1 MKKLLCIAL
10 LAALSINS
18 DITADWPSF
27 SAINDGYLMRFNAPS
42 WVPDFT
48 LSTIIVTKD
57 SWHGDE
63 IQIYINKFF
72 LAAVAAYGGYKLYKA
87 YYPDTPVQ
95 KEDEIAILEEQ
106 NVVEADLE
114 QQPVQDNQEEFVD
127 SKTIE
132 QNSQEN
138 LELAMIQRLQSEDI
152 KNQWQTAAYKAV
164 TASAIVFAAAT
175 ILDSYTFASITDSV
189 RGVLYDFLRSHGL

>member
-63 IQIYINKFF
+63 IQIYVNKFF

-164 TASAIVFAAAT
+164 AASAIVFAAVK
-175 ILDSYTFASITDSV
+175 ILDSYTFTSITDSARKAIHDFARV
-189 RGVLYDFLRSHGL
+189 RGW